1 MRKRKRQ
8 HKRTSSAYDIENKS
22 ESLHEGSIQGS
33 KDIRIQRAWNL
44 KNPWLSGRWVFF
56 YSFARMFLQVI
67 LDIFDW
73 NLVWF

>member
-33 KDIRIQRAWNL
+33 KDIRIQRA
-44 KNPWLSGRWVFF
+44 
-56 YSFARMFLQVI
+56 
-67 LDIFDW
+67 
-73 NLVWF
+73 